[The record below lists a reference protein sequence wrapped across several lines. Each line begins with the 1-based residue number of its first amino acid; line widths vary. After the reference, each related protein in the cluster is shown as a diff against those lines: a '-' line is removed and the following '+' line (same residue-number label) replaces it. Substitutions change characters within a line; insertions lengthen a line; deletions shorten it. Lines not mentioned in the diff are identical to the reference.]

1 MSYWVGKLPLLFHPY
16 KKGERN
22 HYSPFQQSLPY
33 HQRSRLRSLTSQI
46 CKCPKSLLSLDFLFC
61 LFIRMS
67 RFDSLVNTPEMR
79 EAFKAKYNILAR
91 VEIEHCHL
99 GKWYTKRPT
108 GAIVIPMIAFIECGM
123 QIPMGRVTKDF
134 LISIGLTPPSAL
146 QISLGY

>member
-1 MSYWVGKLPLLFHPY
+1 
-16 KKGERN
+16 
-22 HYSPFQQSLPY
+22 
-33 HQRSRLRSLTSQI
+33 
-46 CKCPKSLLSLDFLFC
+46 
-61 LFIRMS
+61 
-67 RFDSLVNTPEMR
+67 MR

-108 GAIVIPMIAFIECGM
+108 DAIVIPMVAFIECGM

-134 LISIGLTPPSAL
+134 LISIGLAPLSAL